1 MTEKRKNLIPLTP
14 IGKSFLVEVV
24 REEKT
29 EGGIIIPE
37 GVIERKSD
45 DFKGYLVLS
54 TGPLCTE
61 IQPGDTVMI
70 KGHLFAKESKL
81 TSYIVTVDNRQVE
94 LVQFNEYDVYLIRND
109 VDVVTEYTWQS
120 NKMVDVTSK

>member
-29 EGGIIIPE
+29 EGGIIMPK
-37 GVIERKSD
+37 GVIERKAD
-45 DFKGYLVLS
+45 GFKGYLVLS

-61 IQPGDTVMI
+61 VQPGDTVMI
-70 KGHLFAKESKL
+70 KGHLFAEESKL

-120 NKMVDVTSK
+120 NKMVDVASK